1 MTRKSNEL
9 LATSELKRDARRKG
23 GQGGQSLQRLEVA
36 IEAKLRLNIAG
47 TDPGSEAAIQ
57 PESAIHD
64 TPVSHISL
72 SDLPIRLLERPIRVF
87 FLAPT
92 DDTVGDLRKRSTMA
106 VKAFLKCMMGD
117 EYQRTKTA
125 YLVRAMNI
133 IVQNTQETWMLMD
146 YWIGLSKGTRNPPL
160 LTMAYRG
167 ILQDGQM

>member
-23 GQGGQSLQRLEVA
+23 GQGGQSLQRLEMA

-57 PESAIHD
+57 PEPAIHD

-87 FLAPT
+87 LLSRT
-92 DDTVGDLRKRSTMA
+92 DDTVGDLRSEARW
-106 VKAFLKCMMGD
+106 
-117 EYQRTKTA
+117 R
-125 YLVRAMNI
+125 
-133 IVQNTQETWMLMD
+133 
-146 YWIGLSKGTRNPPL
+146 
-160 LTMAYRG
+160 
-167 ILQDGQM
+167 